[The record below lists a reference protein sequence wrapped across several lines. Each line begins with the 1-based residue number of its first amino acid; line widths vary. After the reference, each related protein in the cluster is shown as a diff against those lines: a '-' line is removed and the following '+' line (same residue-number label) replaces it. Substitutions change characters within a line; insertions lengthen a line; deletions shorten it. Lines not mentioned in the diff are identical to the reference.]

1 MGRASLSPGKR
12 CTKMS
17 LKDRLEAIR
26 KELGN
31 LSQKGASEVF
41 GLGENTWAVYER
53 REKLPQDNVLE
64 MLSGRGFSID
74 WLISGEGCMKKDQSR
89 IIEQITPRSDISILN
104 QDILESVIEGLEISI
119 SRSGRLLKP
128 KQKAKVVSTLY
139 GILHRR
145 HLVRL
150 AGGQPT
156 PVAVEVA
163 EELEPD
169 VVALINLMTE
179 D

>member
-1 MGRASLSPGKR
+1 
-12 CTKMS
+12 MS
-17 LKDRLEAIR
+17 LKNRLEAIR

-53 REKLPQDNVLE
+53 RSKLPQDDVLE
-64 MLSGRGFSID
+64 KLSERGFSID
-74 WLISGEGCMKKDQSR
+74 WLISGDGSMKRNQVR
-89 IIEQITPRSDISILN
+89 VVEQTNRKNDVAILN
-104 QDILESVIEGLEISI
+104 QDILESVIEGLEISLD
-119 SRSGRLLKP
+119 RTGKLLRP
-128 KQKAKVVSTLY
+128 KQKAKIVSTLY

-145 HLVRL
+145 HTMRL
-150 AGGQPT
+150 AGGRPA

-179 D
+179 DK